1 MCLIMRVNNDRTQ
14 GIYLREEMG
23 FIPNVKEIKED
34 GKKKKKNDKNKVNGK
49 NKTQKNNGR

>member
-1 MCLIMRVNNDRTQ
+1 MRVNNDRTQ

-34 GKKKKKNDKNKVNGK
+34 GKKK
-49 NKTQKNNGR
+49 NNCWQLEDEQDS

>member
-1 MCLIMRVNNDRTQ
+1 MRVNNDRTQ

-23 FIPNVKEIKED
+23 FIPNVKKIKED